1 MNTLKIEKHP
11 LAQEVEITE
20 DDLIVYLVD
29 GRKLSVP
36 LIWFPKLEKATKQQ
50 LENYEILGDG
60 EGIHWSEID
69 EDLSIEG
76 LLLGTH

>member
-1 MNTLKIEKHP
+1 MNTLKIEKYP

-69 EDLSIEG
+69 EDLSIKG
-76 LLLGTH
+76 LLLGNH